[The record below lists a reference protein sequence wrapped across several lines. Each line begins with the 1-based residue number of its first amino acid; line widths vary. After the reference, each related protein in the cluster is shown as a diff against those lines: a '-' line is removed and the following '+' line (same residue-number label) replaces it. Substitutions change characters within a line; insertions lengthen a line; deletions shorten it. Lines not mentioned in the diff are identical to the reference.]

1 MKYGEKEKLRFIK
14 EKIFH
19 IKNLEILELGVQHGN
34 STRMFLDVCE
44 QNDGFLTSIDI
55 QDCSKVANSK
65 RWNFIHSSD
74 DNFIK
79 IKKMIEN
86 RNFDVIFIDSLHEP
100 DHIKKVFYY
109 YFKFL
114 KIGGFIFVD
123 DVVWLPYIKNS
134 FKDNDFVERVN
145 RLNFQKIL
153 EIFNSNQDNLTLDVN
168 FSGSGLA
175 ILKKIGSN
183 LNQEQKIINR
193 LFSIKNL
200 IKKYIYSPKPKL

>member
-1 MKYGEKEKLRFIK
+1 MQNGEKEKLNFIK
-14 EKIFH
+14 EKIFN
-19 IKNLEILELGVQHGN
+19 INKLEILELGVRHGN

-55 QDCSKVANSK
+55 QDCSNVAISK

-74 DNFIK
+74 DNFDQ
-79 IKKMIEN
+79 IKKKIDD
-86 RNFDVIFIDSLHEP
+86 RKFDVIFIDSLHEP
-100 DHIKKVFYY
+100 NHIRKVFYY

-114 KIGGFIFVD
+114 KIGGLIFVD
-123 DVVWLPYIKNS
+123 DVIWLPYIKNS
-134 FKDNDFVERVN
+134 YKDNDFVERVN

-153 EIFNSNQDNLTLDVN
+153 EIFNSNKDNLTLDVN

-183 LNQEQKIINR
+183 LNQEKKIINR
-193 LFSIKNL
+193 LFSVKNL
-200 IKKYIYSPKPKL
+200 IKQYIYSPKPKL